1 MDILKKVQSH
11 LLLGEKMREKQ
22 KEFFK
27 LSKTEYTRR
36 KEVMAQAKVL
46 EAKFDESAKELL
58 DLIKTSGQP
67 ELFR

>member
-1 MDILKKVQSH
+1 MNILQKVHSH
-11 LLLGEKMREKQ
+11 LLLAEKMREKQ

-36 KEVMAQAKVL
+36 NEVMKQAKVL
-46 EAKFDESAKELL
+46 EAKFDESITELL
-58 DLIKTSGQP
+58 ELIKTSGQP